1 MKLKEVKTQ
10 MSKFTNL
17 SMTTQ
22 DVFRYH
28 TDVQNYKA
36 IQSAI
41 EILKKY
47 TPDNHISISIL
58 REQREA
64 IKRSLDYCD
73 IDIDGA
79 IYDDFMKKS

>member
-1 MKLKEVKTQ
+1 
-10 MSKFTNL
+10 
-17 SMTTQ
+17 MTIQ

-28 TDVQNYKA
+28 TDAQNYKA

-47 TPDNHISISIL
+47 APDNHVSISIL

-64 IKRSLDYCD
+64 IKRSLDCCH
-73 IDIDGA
+73 IDVPAA
-79 IYDDFMKKS
+79 IYDDFMKKI

>member
-1 MKLKEVKTQ
+1 
-10 MSKFTNL
+10 
-17 SMTTQ
+17 MTTQ

-41 EILKKY
+41 EILQKY

-64 IKRSLDYCD
+64 IKRALNWCR
-73 IDIDGA
+73 IDVAGT
-79 IYDDFMKKS
+79 IYDDFMKKI

>member
-1 MKLKEVKTQ
+1 
-10 MSKFTNL
+10 
-17 SMTTQ
+17 MTTQ

-28 TDVQNYKA
+28 TDAQNYKA
-36 IQSAI
+36 IQDAI

-47 TPDNHISISIL
+47 TPDNHIAISIL

-64 IKRSLDYCD
+64 IKRTLDCCH
-73 IDIDGA
+73 IDIGVA

>member
-1 MKLKEVKTQ
+1 
-10 MSKFTNL
+10 
-17 SMTTQ
+17 MTTQ
-22 DVFRYH
+22 DAYRYH

-41 EILKKY
+41 EILQKY

-64 IKRSLDYCD
+64 IKRALNWTR
-73 IDIDGA
+73 IDVPGA

>member
-17 SMTTQ
+17 SMPTQ
-22 DVFRYH
+22 DAYRYR
-28 TDVQNYKA
+28 TGVQNYKS

-41 EILKKY
+41 DILNKY
-47 TPDNHISISIL
+47 APDNLISISIL

-64 IKRSLDYCD
+64 IKRSLDCCH
-73 IDIDGA
+73 IDVAGA
-79 IYDDFMKKS
+79 IFDHFMKKI